1 MLFWRKDFA
10 ANDLCDA
17 LSVRSPDLYAAFGSK
32 GGAPSRSR
40 TQLQT
45 IGPPVWGNFEGVT
58 LAPALKTACGA
69 KRGLASDVRSV
80 FGRFPDAL
88 KIVSVE
94 KRRRQLIAPPYSLPV
109 LRRMPAGLRFRCRSL
124 RAIWHDLRAQA

>member
-1 MLFWRKDFA
+1 LLFWRKDFA
-10 ANDLCDA
+10 ATSMNDLCDA

-40 TQLQT
+40 AQLQT

-69 KRGLASDVRSV
+69 KRGLSSDVRSV
-80 FGRFPDAL
+80 FGDSPMRL
-88 KIVSVE
+88 RSCQSRSV
-94 KRRRQLIAPPYSLPV
+94 ADS
-109 LRRMPAGLRFRCRSL
+109 
-124 RAIWHDLRAQA
+124 

>member
-1 MLFWRKDFA
+1 LLFWRKDFA
-10 ANDLCDA
+10 ATSMNDLCDA

-40 TQLQT
+40 AQLQT

-58 LAPALKTACGA
+58 LAPALKTACAA
-69 KRGLASDVRSV
+69 KRGLSSDVRSV

-88 KIVSVE
+88 KIVC
-94 KRRRQLIAPPYSLPV
+94 RQLIAPPYSLPV
-109 LRRMPAGLRFRCRSL
+109 LRRMPAGLRFRAGPAR
-124 RAIWHDLRAQA
+124 DLA

>member
-1 MLFWRKDFA
+1 LLFWRKDFA

-40 TQLQT
+40 AQLQT
-45 IGPPVWGNFEGVT
+45 FGPPVWGNFEGVT

-69 KRGLASDVRSV
+69 KRGLSSDVRSV
-80 FGRFPDAL
+80 FDDSPMRL
-88 KIVSVE
+88 RSCQSRSV
-94 KRRRQLIAPPYSLPV
+94 ADS
-109 LRRMPAGLRFRCRSL
+109 
-124 RAIWHDLRAQA
+124 